1 MKFPQ
6 EVNRLIEMALRED
19 IGKRDITT
27 ELCIPKGVRCRGKM
41 IFREKAVAAGLGLLP
56 YIFKKLDH
64 RVKVRILA
72 KEGSTVGKNRLVATL
87 VGPARSI
94 LTGERTV
101 LNFVTHLSG
110 VATLT
115 RSYVEKV
122 KPYRAQILATRK
134 TTPGLRFLEKSA
146 LRAGGGD
153 DHRMGL
159 YDQILVKEN
168 HLEIRSKAIGRRE
181 DLKSWTKA
189 LKKKTSRG
197 IKIEVEAQS
206 LSVLRQL
213 LASPV
218 DIILLDNLPIP
229 QIHQAV
235 LLRNQRRKRPLLGVS
250 GGVTLKT
257 VRAVAKTG
265 VERISVGRLTHSA
278 PAINISIDIDRVSH
292 GTV

>member
-1 MKFPQ
+1 MKVPK
-6 EVNRLIEMALRED
+6 EVHPLIEIALRED

-27 ELCIPKGVRCRGKM
+27 ELCIPKNVRCRGKM
-41 IFREKAVAAGLGLLP
+41 IFREKAVVAGLWLLP
-56 YIFKKLDH
+56 YIFKKLDR
-64 RVKVRILA
+64 RVKVRILV

-87 VGPARSI
+87 EGPARSI
-94 LTGERTV
+94 LTGERV
-101 LNFVTHLSG
+101 ALNFVTHLSG

-115 RSYVEKV
+115 RRYVEKIR
-122 KPYRAQILATRK
+122 PYRAQILATRK

-168 HLEIRSKAIGRRE
+168 HLEIRSKAIGRKE
-181 DLKSWTKA
+181 GLKKWA
-189 LKKKTSRG
+189 QDLKKKTPKG

-206 LSVLRQL
+206 LRLLRQL
-213 LASPV
+213 LASPI
-218 DIILLDNLPIP
+218 DIILLDNLSLP

-235 LLRNQRRKRPLLGVS
+235 LLRNRKGKRPLLGVS
-250 GGVTLKT
+250 GGVTFKT
-257 VRAVAKTG
+257 VRAIARTG

-278 PAINISIDIDRVSH
+278 PAVNVSIDIDRISR
-292 GTV
+292 GKI